1 MTRSSY
7 QDKMRLETKWSE
19 KWTWL
24 ISSPPRIALESPL
37 WESGELTIIRRRH
50 WANGSRPESRTQ
62 PSRITTLCA
71 TDIPVS
77 TGAASPNRTGNRR
90 FVASCDIHFTIAAG
104 WGFWSRTRFIR
115 VRVWDTAVIS
125 ILNSTAN
132 SDFYRFPLVERSSI
146 AGGLGEGRTRFLL
159 SVLVSSFTC
168 FSLQRQTTL
177 SC

>member
-1 MTRSSY
+1 
-7 QDKMRLETKWSE
+7 MRLETKWSE

>member
-1 MTRSSY
+1 MVRTSY

-24 ISSPPRIALESPL
+24 ISSLPRIALEFPL

-62 PSRITTLCA
+62 PSRITTLRA
-71 TDIPVS
+71 TDIPAS

-104 WGFWSRTRFIR
+104 MVCASRTR
-115 VRVWDTAVIS
+115 S
-125 ILNSTAN
+125 
-132 SDFYRFPLVERSSI
+132 YRFGVCGTIHIYQDRWLPGLELNQDHQFQRLGYKPLYHLASNVY
-146 AGGLGEGRTRFLL
+146 AN
-159 SVLVSSFTC
+159 
-168 FSLQRQTTL
+168 
-177 SC
+177 

>member
-1 MTRSSY
+1 MMRPSY
-7 QDKMRLETKWSE
+7 QDKMWLETKWSE

-62 PSRITTLCA
+62 PSRITTLRA

-104 WGFWSRTRFIR
+104 WGFWSWTRFIR

-132 SDFYRFPLVERSSI
+132 FNILMFIYSCPLWPFPIRRKLNIFRYSSP
-146 AGGLGEGRTRFLL
+146 L
-159 SVLVSSFTC
+159 SSYFIFNINPT
-168 FSLQRQTTL
+168 FHIRRN
-177 SC
+177 